1 MNKVLL
7 IPRPEINHAS
17 IVIFEYTREKV
28 RNIR

>member
-1 MNKVLL
+1 VLL

-17 IVIFEYTREKV
+17 IVIFEYPREKV